1 MVTGRGTELPEEKIG
16 DIRTATLSS
25 VILGLYLSVPS
36 EEYETLVNAIGEM
49 SGTII
54 DTLLLESKAMKGYY
68 RSVPEALT
76 AAMAALGNLLRTKT
90 AKIRFMKG
98 REAELAVIDCPIC
111 EASRTLSISP
121 EKPICRILGLVVRK
135 VTIGYLQ
142 RLGIDTD
149 IVVEETECKAKG
161 APACLFKLTWTGEQ
175 MVHTKYVE
183 WEEKR
188 ADEEVR
194 ARLEAITARSGIRV
208 I

>member
-1 MVTGRGTELPEEKIG
+1 LPEQKIG

-36 EEYETLVNAIGEM
+36 EEYESLADAIGEM

-54 DTLLLESKAMKGYY
+54 DTLLLESKIMRGYY
-68 RSVPEALT
+68 RSVPEALV
-76 AAMAALGNLLRTKT
+76 AAINALGNLLNTKT

-98 REAELAVIDCPIC
+98 REAELTIADCPIC

-161 APACLFKLTWTGEQ
+161 ALACIFKLTWTGEQ

-188 ADEEVR
+188 ADEEMR
-194 ARLEAITARSGIRV
+194 ARLDAITVRSGIRGL
-208 I
+208 

>member
-1 MVTGRGTELPEEKIG
+1 LSEGKLG

-36 EEYETLVNAIGEM
+36 EEYESLVDAIGEM

-54 DTLLLESKAMKGYY
+54 DTLLLETKAMKGYY

-76 AAMAALGNLLRTKT
+76 ATMTALGNLLRTKT
-90 AKIRFMKG
+90 AKIRFLKG
-98 REAELAVIDCPIC
+98 REAELVIVDCPIC
-111 EASRTLSISP
+111 EASKTLSISP

-149 IVVEETECKAKG
+149 IAIEETECKAKG
-161 APACLFKLTWTGEQ
+161 APACVFRLTWTGEQ
-175 MVHTKYVE
+175 IVHTKYVE

-194 ARLEAITARSGIRV
+194 ARLEAITVRSDVRV

>member
-1 MVTGRGTELPEEKIG
+1 LPEERIS

-25 VILGLYLSVPS
+25 IVLGLYLSVPA
-36 EEYETLVNAIGEM
+36 EEYESLADAIGEM

-54 DTLLLESKAMKGYY
+54 DTLLLESKLMKGYY
-68 RSVPEALT
+68 RSVPEALV
-76 AAMAALGNLLRTKT
+76 AAINALGNLLNTKT

-98 REAELAVIDCPIC
+98 REAELIITDCPIC
-111 EASRTLSISP
+111 EASKTLSISP

-149 IVVEETECKAKG
+149 IVVEETECKTKG

-183 WEEKR
+183 WEAKR
-188 ADEEVR
+188 ADEEMR
-194 ARLEAITARSGIRV
+194 ARLDSITVRSGVRGI
-208 I
+208 